1 MGVGSQIFT
10 TQWFGKIERALV
22 GLSVATATE
31 KKAGKVGGG
40 V

>member
-1 MGVGSQIFT
+1 MFT
-10 TQWFGKIERALV
+10 TQWFTEIERALV
-22 GLSVATATE
+22 GLAVAPTATE